1 MKIILYDE
9 GAAEELDV
17 AEIARYLKQKL
28 GKVKIETRGSP
39 FSSDL
44 TPDNT
49 LDFARKIAGAK
60 VQEVNQ
66 RIPSEPEPLHAE
78 VEYEKR
84 KILRET
90 RAYGIIYEGFRL
102 RRIFGEVIAEEERSL
117 EFVHLIF
124 TNRLL
129 ATWDNNNR
137 RYHLR
142 ASIYS
147 IPSVISTTGLI
158 EAPAKPREY
167 YLLKQQYERL
177 GKDLTELKEIFKGC
191 FIDYGDR
198 RLTEVAKGYAMQAFF
213 YASVGD
219 PFCEDKSCRLYNAH
233 WQEELIFA
241 QLGSGYEFCPRHTGL
256 LEKGAGSLKLGSF

>member
-39 FSSDL
+39 FGSDL
-44 TPDNT
+44 APDST

-102 RRIFGEVIAEEERSL
+102 RRIFGEVIAGYETVQKIENQPASPQ
-117 EFVHLIF
+117 
-124 TNRLL
+124 
-129 ATWDNNNR
+129 NNR
-137 RYHLR
+137 PFQEQKIIR
-142 ASIYS
+142 AYI
-147 IPSVISTTGLI
+147 
-158 EAPAKPREY
+158 K
-167 YLLKQQYERL
+167 
-177 GKDLTELKEIFKGC
+177 
-191 FIDYGDR
+191 
-198 RLTEVAKGYAMQAFF
+198 
-213 YASVGD
+213 
-219 PFCEDKSCRLYNAH
+219 N
-233 WQEELIFA
+233 
-241 QLGSGYEFCPRHTGL
+241 
-256 LEKGAGSLKLGSF
+256 

>member
-9 GAAEELDV
+9 DAAEELDV
-17 AEIARYLKQKL
+17 AEIARYLRQKL

-39 FSSDL
+39 FGSDL
-44 TPDNT
+44 APDST

-66 RIPSEPEPLHAE
+66 RIPSEPEPLPGE

-90 RAYGIIYEGFRL
+90 RACGIIYEGFRL
-102 RRIFGEVIAEEERSL
+102 RRIFGEVIPEEERSL

-177 GKDLTELKEIFKGC
+177 GKDLTGLKEIFKGR
-191 FIDYGDR
+191 FIDYGDK
-198 RLTEVAKGYAMQAFF
+198 RLTEVAKGYAMQAVF
-213 YASVGD
+213 YALAGD
-219 PFCEDKSCRLYNAH
+219 PFCGDKGCRLYNAH

-241 QLGSGYEFCPRHTGL
+241 QLDSGYEFCLRHTGL
-256 LEKGAGSLKLGSF
+256 LEKGVAADTSAS